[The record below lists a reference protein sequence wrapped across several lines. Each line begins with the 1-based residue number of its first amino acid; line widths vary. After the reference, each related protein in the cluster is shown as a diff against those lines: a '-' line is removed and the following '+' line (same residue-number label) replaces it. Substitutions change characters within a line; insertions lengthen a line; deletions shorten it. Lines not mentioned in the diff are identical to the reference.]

1 MFVFCAVLILMASL
15 LATASPATAK
25 KAPKHPTAIVASR
38 LDSAVILTWR
48 APRRGGAAKIRGYQI
63 RYSTDGGRTWS
74 APAARVR
81 SKASSTTVRGLGN
94 GAPYTFQVRA
104 LRKSGKSR
112 WSKKSA
118 PVSLVAAQPP
128 VAAPAALPVPATAP
142 ATTPIEPAT
151 TSLTGA
157 AAQQPAPSPTPTTTT
172 AAPKPTATPTPT
184 PTPTPTQS
192 QTAPPPAGSWW
203 APTKGTSWQ
212 WQLTGTIDT
221 SVDAAV
227 FDIDGEDSSA
237 ATVAALHAKGA
248 KVICYFSA
256 GSYENWRKDAA
267 SFPAA
272 VRGKGLD
279 GWAGESWLDVRRL
292 DVLLPIME
300 ARIANCKAKG
310 FDAVEP
316 DNVDGDS
323 NSTGFPLTAADQAT
337 YNKALADIA
346 HRHGLGIALK
356 NDPDQVK
363 ALEPFFDFSVA
374 EECAKYNECD
384 AYAPFTAAGKAVLHV
399 EYSGTLASFCP
410 TTKALG
416 FSSLL
421 KKLNLDAWRSP
432 CP

>member
-1 MFVFCAVLILMASL
+1 MSTPTTAQKARAVASAVLL
-15 LATASPATAK
+15 LLTALVATATPASAAS
-25 KAPKHPTAIVASR
+25 APGKPTGVVGSALDATVA
-38 LDSAVILTWR
+38 LTWKT
-48 APRRGGAAKIRGYQI
+48 PTSTGGSSITGYRV
-63 RYSTDGGRTWS
+63 RYSSNDGSTWS
-74 APAARVR
+74 SALRTG
-81 SKASSTTVRGLGN
+81 SKSTAFTVTGLKN
-94 GAPYTFQVRA
+94 GSKYVFQVRA
-104 LRKSGKSR
+104 VNRVGSGS
-112 WSKKSA
+112 WSSKSA
-118 PVSLVAAQPP
+118 AVTPVAPTVVPP
-128 VAAPAALPVPATAP
+128 VTEPPVT
-142 ATTPIEPAT
+142 EPPVT
-151 TSLTGA
+151 EPPGV
-157 AAQQPAPSPTPTTTT
+157 PEPPVVPSGT
-172 AAPKPTATPTPT
+172 
-184 PTPTPTQS
+184 
-192 QTAPPPAGSWW
+192 WW

-316 DNVDGDS
+316 DNVDGYS

>member
-1 MFVFCAVLILMASL
+1 MASPPTTAGKVRAVATAVLLLLTTLVVSADPANAAS
-15 LATASPATAK
+15 
-25 KAPKHPTAIVASR
+25 APGKPTAVAASA
-38 LDSAVILTWR
+38 LDSAVSLTWK
-48 APRRGGAAKIRGYQI
+48 APTSTGGSSITGY
-63 RYSTDGGRTWS
+63 
-74 APAARVR
+74 RVR
-81 SKASSTTVRGLGN
+81 HSSNNGSTWASATSTGSKSTAFTVTGLMN
-94 GAPYTFQVRA
+94 GTQYVFQVRA
-104 LRKSGKSR
+104 VNRVGSGS
-112 WSKKSA
+112 WSSKSA
-118 PVSLVAAQPP
+118 AVTPVATTVLPPVTEPPVDPQPP
-128 VAAPAALPVPATAP
+128 VVPDPPADPNPT
-142 ATTPIEPAT
+142 
-151 TSLTGA
+151 
-157 AAQQPAPSPTPTTTT
+157 PAPDPDPNPGGTR
-172 AAPKPTATPTPT
+172 
-184 PTPTPTQS
+184 
-192 QTAPPPAGSWW
+192 W

-227 FDIDGEDSSA
+227 FDIDGEDASA

-256 GSYENWRKDAA
+256 GSYENWRSDAA
-267 SFPAA
+267 SFPSA

-279 GWAGESWLDVRRL
+279 GWAGESWLDVRRQ

-300 ARIANCKAKG
+300 KRIATCKAKG

-316 DNVDGDS
+316 DNVDGYS
-323 NSTGFPLTAADQAT
+323 NSTGFPLTSADQAA
-337 YNKALADIA
+337 YNKALAEIA

-356 NDPDQVK
+356 NDPDQVT

-374 EECAKYNECD
+374 EECARYNECN

-421 KKLNLDAWRSP
+421 KKLDLDAWRSP